1 MEHPEEQEEPPAPA
15 PKRRGRPKK
24 AREEGEVVHPVHHPG
39 VVSVTPGGVTSNV
52 TPDRGVMPNIT
63 PPQPLTTGL
72 WMGLLTTQRE
82 MELETRRDKY
92 KRFSLT

>member
-24 AREEGEVVHPVHHPG
+24 AREEGVVAHPAHQP
-39 VVSVTPGGVTSNV
+39 GVTSNV
-52 TPDRGVMPNIT
+52 TLPVVSNT
-63 PPQPLTTGL
+63 TTPQPLTTGF